1 MSAKHYRIPIGTLHA
16 SVSEMTP
23 TFKDLLDFVMANRR
37 GYMFKDMTEEQIA
50 FLLQKGISEQ
60 SMYFEQG
67 LDGKIAG
74 MILAEFIPEKK
85 LCFVTFNMAMSLDRL
100 GRFAAKLKTNHPDFT
115 IAGVRHGRA
124 IYYNTKKLYRK
135 LL

>member
-1 MSAKHYRIPIGTLHA
+1 MSARKYRVPIGTFHA
-16 SVSEMTP
+16 TLCEMTP
-23 TFKDLLDFVMANRR
+23 TFKDLLDFVMANKGQEIFEGR
-37 GYMFKDMTEEQIA
+37 TELEIA
-50 FLLQKGISEQ
+50 SLLKKGIDEQ

-85 LCFVTFNMAMSLDRL
+85 LCFVTFNMAMSLERL
-100 GRFAAKLKTNHPDFT
+100 GRFAAKLKERHPDFT
-115 IAGVRHGRA
+115 LAGIRHGRA

-135 LL
+135 LI